1 MPPGDPSRSPVSRE
15 RARTGA
21 APRQSP
27 FRQEPLLQP
36 HHTQSLPASHPR
48 RVGTRLSPGPPVTGQ
63 RPLHHPASAVTSART
78 GQQHPDSYSVTLKTP
93 SFQSV
98 PMHRTKKQEDL
109 KVHEGRHKGAASVVW
124 QRLDSRR
131 HKCAIVSKQHRGHE
145 CREQEPRQ
153 RS

>member
-1 MPPGDPSRSPVSRE
+1 MQGMTHGEVPALLRLRE
-15 RARTGA
+15 KETGNHRCHQETPAEALSLVKGPGA

-109 KVHEGRHKGAASVVW
+109 KVHEGRHKGAASVV
-124 QRLDSRR
+124 
-131 HKCAIVSKQHRGHE
+131 
-145 CREQEPRQ
+145 
-153 RS
+153 